1 MSTERVAIPFSGG
14 LQREVGAPQAPAGS
28 MENLVDCYIRK
39 GKLTI
44 RRGVAGAL
52 KFQDSNST
60 AITHI
65 LGGQTLRG
73 QRMTLVVG
81 YQGDS
86 NAIDFG
92 KVFVYQMDSNA
103 DVSKRIGT
111 WFTVSDPANDPVPT
125 IVTAESFGRAFFAH
139 DQYRINRRAATQ
151 VFDPFTGGQLED
163 VTADLNNDG
172 TSDPVRFRG
181 VVSHL
186 DYLFGWGYGTVDE
199 DRAEI
204 VRVSRPGAPRQFDPN
219 WYFIPGSRRDPTTA
233 AVPAGGSLLVLKEAE
248 THVIQ
253 GSGRDNFGIERI
265 DEHFGCLDPRL
276 AVSVRGTAFFWSSE
290 GPRASQGGV
299 SQSVSNA
306 LALKEEDPSGL
317 VAEGA
322 LNDAFAQYIPEE
334 EIVLFQ
340 FGQRGYALS
349 IRQESQGW
357 SYWSFDFEPYS
368 AFISHGAGAAVIDGK
383 PADSRPPGN
392 PVFVEA
398 PKSSEPGEV
407 SVEWNNDGEDGDEWV
422 EIWLRSL
429 VPLFED
435 WRMDTDS
442 DNDGVVDGF
451 TSNTS
456 NASGST
462 FSLDSASQGSIS
474 ENLQKIALTS
484 DNSTQGTAE
493 VRRDESDVSSGDNVR
508 ALVEAWADNLTD
520 AQGVLRLEFYNAS
533 DTLLDST
540 ETTFTD
546 TNQQLREAT
555 FTAPSNTDYVRVI
568 CRMEA
573 TANDGTG
580 DGWFHDLVLHKEGDR
595 DSWER
600 DRSVPVETTDPQSAT
615 VTDRGAAT
623 VFETALRHRRSIY
636 YTSGYDS
643 DDPDNWPVE
652 AKGITAMG
660 ADAPTIDSTSWAR
673 TSSDREIVD
682 VVITISDQLNDD
694 LQAAHDAGKTAQ
706 LQLYR
711 DLGQTGS
718 FTQVATIAPNAG
730 DWDGTTIDALTD
742 ATFATDGSDGEQL
755 ADYYVV
761 AVVDNEKSTSSS
773 TETQWVGPPAPTDLI
788 GHSVGGSVEI
798 IDWWD
803 LDFAGVDAADV
814 FFRSNGE
821 RFFAT
826 DKTEDHIRQF
836 DCSPGWDLGSNSYS
850 GGLDISDNAFSIRG
864 LYVRSDGSSFYVVS
878 QLGGPGVLQYDLTTG
893 WNVETASFTRSLDV
907 SGQTDSA
914 WGLWFKP
921 DGTKMY
927 VVGFT
932 PNEVYE
938 YNLSVAWDISS
949 ATFNQK
955 LAVGTSDWSTGIQF
969 KPDGTVMFVT
979 ERSAVLRYSLSVA
992 WDLSTATL
1000 TDTVEP
1006 RSSVE
1011 GIFVRSPGAR
1021 LISVYAA
1028 DDINLYSL
1036 PSQWSLEADEGVLEW
1051 ANAIGEIPDL
1061 ARGYGVDA
1069 LVEVA
1074 TKNTTDGESSFTRE
1088 ALEQVATA
1096 SGEKQSYE
1104 ITEEDPGDNVDAKV
1118 RHITEIANV
1127 RDQSQYTSTVTVTI

>member
-52 KFQDSNST
+52 SFDDTNGT
-60 AITHI
+60 AITHV

-86 NAIDFG
+86 NASDFG
-92 KVFVYQMDSNA
+92 KVFVYQMDANA

-139 DQYRINRRAATQ
+139 DQYRINKRAATQ

-233 AVPAGGSLLVLKEAE
+233 AVPAGGNLLVLKEAE

-317 VAEGA
+317 VAEGN

-407 SVEWNNDGEDGDEWV
+407 SVEWNNIGEDGDEWV

-462 FSLDSASQGSIS
+462 FSLDSVSQGSIS

-493 VRRDESDVSSGDNVR
+493 VRRDESDVTDGDNVR

-568 CRMEA
+568 CRVEA

-595 DSWER
+595 GSWER

-615 VTDRGAAT
+615 VTGRGAAT
-623 VFETALRHRRSIY
+623 VYETALRHRRSIY

-643 DDPDNWPVE
+643 DNPDNWPVE

-660 ADAPTIDSTSWAR
+660 ADAPTLDKTRWFR
-673 TSSDREIVD
+673 DSSDNEGVE
-682 VVITISDQLNDD
+682 VVITLSDD
-694 LQAAHDAGKTAQ
+694 LNQDLNEAADNNKNAFIQ
-706 LQLYR
+706 LWR

-718 FTQVATIAPNAG
+718 FTRIAEKLPN
-730 DWDGTTIDALTD
+730 DWSGTTLTITD
-742 ATFATDGSDGEQL
+742 ENFAADGSDGEQN
-755 ADYYVV
+755 ADYKVT
-761 AVVDNEKSTSSS
+761 AFVDNEESAFSKT
-773 TETQWVGPPAPTDLI
+773 TTQWVGPPAPSDLI
-788 GHSVGGSVEI
+788 GHSAGASIETL
-798 IDWWD
+798 DWWD
-803 LDFAGVDAADV
+803 INYAGIDASDLV
-814 FFRSNGE
+814 FQPTG
-821 RFFAT
+821 
-826 DKTEDHIRQF
+826 DKMYVVHSIEGLLLEF
-836 DCSPGWDLGSNSYS
+836 NLSPSWDIPSNSLAAS
-850 GGLDISDNAFSIRG
+850 L
-864 LYVRSDGSSFYVVS
+864 
-878 QLGGPGVLQYDLTTG
+878 DLTDESLDPRGVAFKPDGNRVYISSSIDAHSVLEYSLTTA
-893 WNVETASFTRSLDV
+893 WDVSTASFVQEFSVD
-907 SGQTDSA
+907 TDI
-914 WGLWFKP
+914 GVLEKLWFKP
-921 DGTKMY
+921 DGAKMY
-927 VVGFT
+927 VVGFS
-932 PNEVYE
+932 PNEVAE
-938 YNLSVAWDISS
+938 YNLSTPWDVSTASFVQKTSVATEDH
-949 ATFNQK
+949 AK
-955 LAVGTSDWSTGIQF
+955 DIQF
-969 KPDGTVMFVT
+969 KPDGEVLFVS
-979 ERSAVLRYSLSVA
+979 ERHRLLRYSLSTP
-992 WDLSTATL
+992 WDISTASL
-1000 TDTVEP
+1000 TDTAEI
-1006 RSSVE
+1006 SVQTPD
-1011 GIFVRSPGAR
+1011 GFYVKAPGAR
-1021 LISVYAA
+1021 VFGVHGFKTVALFA
-1028 DDINLYSL
+1028 L
-1036 PSQWSLEADEGVLEW
+1036 PSAWSLTGDTSTLEW
-1051 ANAIGEIPDL
+1051 TNAIGEIPDL

-1069 LVEVA
+1069 LVEVQ

-1088 ALEQVATA
+1088 AIEQVDTD

-1104 ITEEDPGDNVDAKV
+1104 ITGEDPGDNVDAKV